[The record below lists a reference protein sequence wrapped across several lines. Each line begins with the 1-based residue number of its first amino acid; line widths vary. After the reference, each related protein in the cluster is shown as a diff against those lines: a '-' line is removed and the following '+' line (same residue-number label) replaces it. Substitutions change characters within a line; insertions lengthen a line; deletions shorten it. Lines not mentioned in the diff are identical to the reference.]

1 MKIDKNKYL
10 KMIEAFLFVSSDL
23 VDEKDIKLKIPKG
36 INIKKYLSEL
46 KNVYKRDA
54 LRVAKQRYNNT
65 AVVIFLEGK
74 KKFT

>member
-10 KMIEAFLFVSSDL
+10 KMIEAFLFVGSDL

-46 KNVYKRDA
+46 KNISS
-54 LRVAKQRYNNT
+54 L
-65 AVVIFLEGK
+65 
-74 KKFT
+74 